1 MSDHLASAIRVAEQ
15 DGSATLTLKQLREI
29 AAAVVPEGSSATM
42 PVGSRVR
49 KHSGYPFPGE
59 VRAAFTNRAGD
70 LRYVVEATGADYVGM
85 LHIFSP
91 AQLALPQEKEPG
103 P

>member
-29 AAAVVPEGSSATM
+29 AAAVVPGGFVAVPQPAIDWLMGEGPDAAGFWFGDHPDDQRPKGAFWWRSN
-42 PVGSRVR
+42 
-49 KHSGYPFPGE
+49 F
-59 VRAAFTNRAGD
+59 RA
-70 LRYVVEATGADYVGM
+70 M
-85 LHIFSP
+85 LAASP
-91 AQLALPQEKEPG
+91 LPQEKEPG